1 MKVMMICVMD
11 NVDIFHEIKIFN
23 LGLQDYITTT
33 THFPKLIPGSFPHLL
48 SLSHGQ
54 GESCSQF

>member
-23 LGLQDYITTT
+23 LGLQDYE
-33 THFPKLIPGSFPHLL
+33 LL
-48 SLSHGQ
+48 Q
-54 GESCSQF
+54 ISQN